1 MADGV
6 ASAPRGFG
14 EPGGDRESLS
24 AALDVLRRRW
34 LLIVGVV
41 FACVMASVV
50 RYETSTSSYEATAS
64 VAFGNASL
72 TESALQVSRG
82 SGDPER
88 DAATQVLIASSREV
102 AEGVRQQLE
111 SPASPDVL
119 LGAVSVEAAPNAN
132 VIDITA
138 STDNAF
144 FSAGLANAFAEQY
157 IATERRTQL
166 AAIDAAQEDLQS
178 QLRALPVDSPDRE
191 TLEQSISRL
200 DQLRAVAG
208 GSVQII
214 SRASVP
220 GSPSGMG
227 LRTTIVLGGII
238 GLALAAALVFLLE
251 SLDRRVN
258 SAEAFERAYRL
269 PLLATVPQR
278 SFKRGRAA
286 DRGRELE
293 PYRILRSALDF
304 VAVTRPLD
312 TLMITSAISGEGKTT
327 VSVDL
332 AHAIALA
339 RRRVVLVELDLRQPT
354 FAQHFAL
361 DPRRGITTALTGRA
375 DLDELLLQPL
385 PQLPNLSVLP
395 AGALPPN
402 PSELLSSPAVSELL
416 SEIAADDT
424 MLVID
429 APPLN
434 PVADAQVLLNLPA
447 IQAALLVARLGRTT
461 RDQVHEARAILDRH
475 MLQPVGLV
483 VTGVRAPGRS
493 GYDDYGPVAPPAPD
507 EAAAWQ
513 QQGARWRRSAD

>member
-6 ASAPRGFG
+6 ASLPPSSG
-14 EPGGDRESLS
+14 EASERESLS

-41 FACVMASVV
+41 LACVLAAVV
-50 RYETSTSSYEATAS
+50 RHETSTPSYEATAS

-102 AEGVRQQLE
+102 AEGVRAQLD
-111 SPASPDVL
+111 SPADPDTL

-132 VIDITA
+132 VIDITG
-138 STDNAF
+138 STDNPE
-144 FSAGLANAFAEQY
+144 FSARLANAFAEQY
-157 IATERRTQL
+157 IETERRTQL
-166 AAIDAAQEDLQS
+166 AAIDAAQKDLQN
-178 QLRALPVDSPDRE
+178 QLRALAVDSLDRD
-191 TLEQSISRL
+191 TLEQSIGRL

-220 GSPSGMG
+220 SSASGMG
-227 LRTTIVLGGII
+227 LRTTLMLGLLV

-258 SAEAFERAYRL
+258 SVEAFERAYRL

-278 SFKRGRAA
+278 AFKRGRAA
-286 DRGRELE
+286 DRGRALE

-304 VAVTRPLD
+304 VAVTRELD
-312 TLMITSAISGEGKTT
+312 TLMITSANSGEGKTT
-327 VSVDL
+327 VSIDL

-339 RRRVVLVELDLRQPT
+339 RRRVVLVELDLRRPT

-375 DLDELLLQPL
+375 ELDDLLLQPL

-416 SEIAADDT
+416 AELAADGAT
-424 MLVID
+424 LVID

-447 IQAALLVARLGRTT
+447 IHAALIVARLGRTT
-461 RDQVHEARAILDRH
+461 RDQVHTARAILDRH

-483 VTGVRAPGRS
+483 VTGVRATGAS
-493 GYDDYGPVAPPAPD
+493 GYEEYGAVESPARD
-507 EAAAWQ
+507 EAGAWQ
-513 QQGARWRRSAD
+513 QQGARWRRTAD